1 MLRRL
6 LSMQQEKE
14 REMEKLNE
22 AQSDVRALV
31 QELGESRDKETKK
44 EILKSLAEYPVD
56 PFSPEV
62 LEIVAGFL

>member
-1 MLRRL
+1 
-6 LSMQQEKE
+6 
-14 REMEKLNE
+14 MEKLNE